1 MFREISAS
9 FRYANDRRLRRRLVA
24 IYSLLIALNMAIW
37 CLACGLFW
45 FVPATLSLCAVAYG
59 LGLRHAVDADHIA
72 AIDNVTRKLMQQGKR
87 PVAVGF
93 FFSLGHS
100 TVVILMC
107 FLVALITGFMR
118 TNFPKLQEVGS
129 LIGTSVSATFLLL
142 IALINF
148 VIFVQIYQAFRAVR
162 SGEIVSDHALQ
173 DLLDGRG
180 LLARIL
186 RPMFRFVSKSWH
198 MYPIGFLFG
207 LGFDT
212 ASEVAILGIAAT
224 QAATHAAQQ
233 LPIWS
238 ILVFPLLFTAGMC
251 LVDTTDGVVML
262 GAYGWAFVQ
271 PMRKLFYNMTITLVS
286 FLIAF
291 LIGGLEALA
300 IIVSRWHLEGGVWA
314 YVNAFSENS
323 GALGYAIIGLLIAS
337 WLISAAIYRVAN
349 LERYEVATSQ
359 SPVEG

>member
-9 FRYANDRRLRRRLVA
+9 FRYANDNGLRRRIVLV
-24 IYSLLIALNMAIW
+24 YCLLIAFNVAVWCVAI
-37 CLACGLFW
+37 GLFW
-45 FVPATLSLCAVAYG
+45 SVPATLSLCAVAYG

-107 FLVALITGFMR
+107 LVLALIAGFMENR
-118 TNFPKLQEVGS
+118 FPGFQEVGS
-129 LIGTSVSATFLLL
+129 LIGTSVSAAFLLV

-148 VIFVQIYQAFRAVR
+148 VIFVQVCQAFRAVH
-162 SGEIVSDHALQ
+162 SGEVVSHNALE
-173 DLLDGRG
+173 DMFDGRG

-186 RPMFRFVSKSWH
+186 RPMFRLVSKSWH

-212 ASEVAILGIAAT
+212 TSEVALLGI
-224 QAATHAAQQ
+224 AATHAAQQ
-233 LPIWS
+233 LPLWS
-238 ILVFPLLFTAGMC
+238 ILVFPLLFTTGMC
-251 LVDTTDGVVML
+251 LIDTTDGIVML

-271 PMRKLFYNMTITLVS
+271 PMRKLFYNMTITFVS

-291 LIGGLEALA
+291 LIGGLEALS
-300 IIVSRWHLEGGVWA
+300 IISSRWHLKRGVWR
-314 YVNAFSENS
+314 YVNSFSENS
-323 GALGYAIIGLLIAS
+323 AAVGYAIIGLLVAS

-349 LERYEVATSQ
+349 LERFDVATSQ